1 MYIKLECVLLF
12 SALVILNAF
21 IGHGIAIGMA
31 NSLVQAF
38 LLCQGLRFDPV
49 IKNHA

>member
-21 IGHGIAIGMA
+21 IGHGIAVGMA

-38 LLCQGLRFDPV
+38 LLCQAMPSDPV
-49 IKNHA
+49 ITNHA